1 MLFVSCRRLQP
12 CCSTASNK
20 NVKRALRVYRSIC
33 VVQIACVV
41 AYLIVYPYIYD
52 TDICVKQNCYVKNDT
67 IINDIDT
74 ILKIKSTTESTES
87 NESTESSATNMYL
100 ECKALPTLEHSVFR
114 GSRYCHFSDCHV
126 VGSPLNLFLGFAMEQ
141 DLHGKKNAQQ
151 LCIEHTKMFHIS
163 KLIVLRLL
171 FVSFHIYVIKN
182 LLRVHK
188 GKDVLPKR
196 ITVQKLW
203 VDSISLTIWS
213 KVVPVV
219 VLIFAVVLSFLL
231 YSERYN

>member
-1 MLFVSCRRLQP
+1 
-12 CCSTASNK
+12 
-20 NVKRALRVYRSIC
+20 
-33 VVQIACVV
+33 
-41 AYLIVYPYIYD
+41 
-52 TDICVKQNCYVKNDT
+52 
-67 IINDIDT
+67 
-74 ILKIKSTTESTES
+74 
-87 NESTESSATNMYL
+87 
-100 ECKALPTLEHSVFR
+100 
-114 GSRYCHFSDCHV
+114 
-126 VGSPLNLFLGFAMEQ
+126 
-141 DLHGKKNAQQ
+141 
-151 LCIEHTKMFHIS
+151 MFHIS